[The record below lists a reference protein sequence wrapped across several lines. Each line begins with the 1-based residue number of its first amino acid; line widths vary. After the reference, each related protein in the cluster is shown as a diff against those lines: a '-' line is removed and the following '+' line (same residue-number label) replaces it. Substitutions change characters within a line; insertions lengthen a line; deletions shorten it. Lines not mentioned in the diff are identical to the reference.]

1 MMKKLLPVILIF
13 AIIAVLFIISSRQR
27 VPLIPA
33 DSLHKNITSNE
44 VCTECHGPGKQAPLK
59 ANHPPK
65 EQCLLCHKYK

>member
-1 MMKKLLPVILIF
+1 MMKKYLPVILIF
-13 AIIAVLFIISSRQR
+13 TILAVLFIISSRQK

-33 DSLHKNITSNE
+33 DSLHQNISNNK
-44 VCTECHGPGKQAPLK
+44 VCADCHSPGKQAPLK